1 MTKKFMKSLLESG
14 IINADTQ
21 KAITE
26 AWESEIFEAKEQVR
40 AELREEYA
48 QKHEHDKQVM
58 VEALDK
64 MITETLTNEINEFR
78 AEKKSLSEDRVK
90 INRKLNESAKKF
102 NDFMVTK
109 LAEEIKEFRQQHQ
122 KHEQHRQNLEEFVI
136 KSLSNEIKEF
146 ATDKK
151 SVVEAKVKLVTEGKK
166 QLAEL
171 KKQFIAKSAKRL
183 SESVS
188 KALKGEITQ
197 LKKDINESRK
207 NDFGRKLF
215 EAYASE
221 YSSTYLS
228 KNAEMRK
235 LSKQIAI
242 KDKKLN
248 ESTKEIKNAQSLIE
262 KKDREIR
269 IIKESNIR
277 QKTLNELLGTLN
289 EDKAETM
296 RSLLESVQT
305 PKLKS
310 AFDKYLPAVLN
321 SGAKAKAKT
330 LTESKIVI
338 TGDKTTAVKNTAE
351 DSEAR
356 DNVFEIR
363 RLAGLK

>member
-1 MTKKFMKSLLESG
+1 MTNKFMKSLLESG
-14 IINADTQ
+14 IINEDTQ
-21 KAITE
+21 QAINE
-26 AWESEIFEAKEQVR
+26 AWNTQLNEAKEQVR

-48 QKHEHDKQVM
+48 RKHEHDKQVM

-64 MITETLTNEINEFR
+64 MITESLTNEIAEFR
-78 AEKKSLSEDRVK
+78 TEKKSLSEDRVK

-109 LAEEIKEFRQQHQ
+109 LAEEIKEFRQQHL
-122 KHEQHRQNLEEFVI
+122 KHEQHRQHLEEFVI

-151 SVVEAKVKLVTEGKK
+151 SLVEAKVKLVTEGKN
-166 QLAEL
+166 QLQQL
-171 KKQFIAKSAKRL
+171 KKQFIQKSAKRL
-183 SESVS
+183 NESVTNQ
-188 KALKGEITQ
+188 LKGEIKQ
-197 LKKDINESRK
+197 LKQDITESRK

-235 LSKQIAI
+235 MSKQLAI

-248 ESTKEIKNAQSLIE
+248 ESIKEIKTAQSMIE
-262 KKDREIR
+262 KKEREIR

-277 QKTLNELLGTLN
+277 QKTLNELLSTLN
-289 EDKAETM
+289 DDKAETM
-296 RSLLESVQT
+296 RNLLESVQT

-321 SGAKAKAKT
+321 SGTKVKHKT
-330 LTESKIVI
+330 LTEGKTVI

-351 DSEAR
+351 DNEVR